1 MSAVFLNRIQIK
13 DILVLHEIK
22 NPRLWRGSKCL
33 YRVRDSN
40 PYHHR
45 ERVVS

>member
-1 MSAVFLNRIQIK
+1 MAGKVATFPAMLHKHSIK
-13 DILVLHEIK
+13 KPCKLQGNE
-22 NPRLWRGSKCL
+22 

>member
-1 MSAVFLNRIQIK
+1 MKKAPEKELLIK
-13 DILVLHEIK
+13 M
-22 NPRLWRGSKCL
+22 